1 VIALIRRPARKRG
14 MSVLM
19 VTHDNRILG
28 LADRVIEME
37 DGRLTT
43 TALNSAVQPMAG
55 GNPDAGKALA
65 Q

>member
-1 VIALIRRPARKRG
+1 